1 MEVFC
6 LMGTRTIKKDDAPY
20 QSGSGIQDHLQAK
33 APLPRLKNG
42 TDPDDSIAPGFGGY
56 QSAANFEIQ
65 VSQIPLI
72 KWQRP
77 PKLLISPDWQV
88 VAGEESQQVETQ
100 NRRQLRELEAV
111 YPRLSSIPPSPI
123 VTSEVQE
130 ELYNDLQ
137 TPIIP
142 VIPIEDEAM
151 EQPYSV
157 TQTTVIA
164 PKSMLESL
172 PVLPSDQKM
181 MAGIMAG
188 VEPDV
193 AAAASAALTVLMR
206 TSEQGSLINPDLL
219 INILSNPEMLENL
232 VSDFTKPASKNGILQ
247 QKIDLKQIPVVTTPA
262 PSLVHVNTPRQCYS
276 ATNPVIPLPVSA
288 TPQPPIVNATPPV
301 KDISYYKSLIQ
312 QHGSDRQEEGPDRS
326 NVRFGNQQNHHTS
339 PPDVGFTK
347 RNEQQQ
353 QRKTQIA
360 KPCLYFNTWKGCIHG
375 ANCLYLHD
383 ATLMHRE
390 QPPPPSSKRM
400 KVDKE
405 IAGKS

>member
-1 MEVFC
+1 MAGGLKLKRVSWAQEENLCQVRLF
-6 LMGTRTIKKDDAPY
+6 LLDDAPY

-33 APLPRLKNG
+33 APLSRLKNG
-42 TDPDDSIAPGFGGY
+42 TDSDDSIAPGFGGY

-77 PKLLISPDWQV
+77 PKLLVSSDWQV

-157 TQTTVIA
+157 AQTSMFHGSDQPVIA

-232 VSDFTKPASKNGILQ
+232 VSDFAKPTSKNGILQ

-262 PSLVHVNTPRQCYS
+262 PPLVHVNTPRQCYS
-276 ATNPVIPLPVSA
+276 GLNPVIPPPVSA
-288 TPQPPIVNATPPV
+288 TPQPPVVNATPPPM
-301 KDISYYKSLIQ
+301 KDINYYKSLIQ

-326 NVRFGNQQNHHTS
+326 NVRFGEPAES
-339 PPDVGFTK
+339 PHITARRG
-347 RNEQQQ
+347 
-353 QRKTQIA
+353 I
-360 KPCLYFNTWKGCIHG
+360 Y
-375 ANCLYLHD
+375 
-383 ATLMHRE
+383 
-390 QPPPPSSKRM
+390 
-400 KVDKE
+400 KE
-405 IAGKS
+405 E